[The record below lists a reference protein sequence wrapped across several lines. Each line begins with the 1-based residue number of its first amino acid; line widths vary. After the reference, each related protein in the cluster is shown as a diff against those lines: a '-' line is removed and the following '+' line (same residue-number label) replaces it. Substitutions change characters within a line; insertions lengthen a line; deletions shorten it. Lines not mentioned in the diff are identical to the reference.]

1 MGYALQLK
9 TTKSGEWQLILLWF
23 FPIWLRIK
31 DRPFLSAL
39 ASPNLASPTN
49 WLCGWFLSFLGG
61 SFLFS
66 SLFLPS
72 AKKPTVP
79 IPRWQRN
86 SGQWVTFWISKTQI
100 LAGPIQHLFYTL
112 IFVQFFFWNF
122 VVMNLLTWSLGSTVN
137 EMMKGTYMWWWFST
151 IFLIKYA
158 VLCVLLVN

>member
-23 FPIWLRIK
+23 FPFWLRIK

-49 WLCGWFLSFLGG
+49 WLCGWFLSFLRG

-72 AKKPTVP
+72 AKKPTVQ
-79 IPRWQRN
+79 IPSWQRN
-86 SGQWVTFWISKTQI
+86 SGQQVTFLISKIQI

-122 VVMNLLTWSLGSTVN
+122 VVMNLLMWSLGSTVN
-137 EMMKGTYMWWWFST
+137 KMMKWTYMWGWFST
-151 IFLIKYA
+151 FFW
-158 VLCVLLVN
+158 